1 MEFNTERLAAVAN
14 KVIARLRVYL
24 DPDLKKEADDGG
36 FLPNFCNGL
45 TLLNV
50 IVIAEMLAFVVTLVT
65 RRIFDNLFEDLLII
79 SIFIQWIALSSAASM
94 CALRKYL
101 NRLPNQGAFGMAY
114 LLLLC
119 VTLAVSEA
127 AMWLLW
133 LFDKTPAPHPDWY
146 AYFLIQNLSVA
157 AIVIALA
164 LRYLMARQ
172 QLRRHTL
179 SEARAKMQAL
189 RARLR
194 PHFLFNSMNIIASLT
209 RSAPTKAEAAI
220 EDMADLFRMMLGD
233 DENLVPIKNEIA
245 LAKKYLNL
253 EALRLDSR
261 LNVDWDVGKFPRK
274 AIMPILTL
282 QPLLENAIQH
292 GIEPL
297 PMGGSIGV
305 RLWEENDYIV
315 IRIANPIPPGTAQK
329 PKKTGASTLDDIRQR
344 LTSHYG
350 DSARL
355 EVLNENGRF
364 TVTVTLPM
372 RGDNP

>member
-1 MEFNTERLAAVAN
+1 MEFNKERLRAG
-14 KVIARLRVYL
+14 ISGMLARVRAYL
-24 DPDLKKEADDGG
+24 YPGLGEEADDGG
-36 FLPNFCNGL
+36 FLPNFCSGL

-50 IVIAEMLAFVVTLVT
+50 VVIAEMLAIVITLVT
-65 RRIFDNLFEDLLII
+65 RRISASMFEDLFLI
-79 SIFIQWIALSSAASM
+79 SIFVQWIALTSAAAM
-94 CALRKYL
+94 CGLRKYL
-101 NRLPNQGAFGMAY
+101 NRLPNPRAFGMAY

-119 VTLAVSEA
+119 ITWVVGEA
-127 AMWLLW
+127 AVWILW
-133 LFDKTPAPHPDWY
+133 LFGKTASPHPEWY
-146 AYFLIQNLSVA
+146 AYFHIQNLSVA

-172 QLRRHTL
+172 QLRRRTQ
-179 SEARAKMQAL
+179 SEARAKAQAL

-233 DENLVPIKNEIA
+233 DENLVPVKNEIA

-253 EALRLDSR
+253 EALRLDNR
-261 LNVDWDVGKFPRK
+261 LNVDWDIGTFPRR

-297 PMGGSIGV
+297 PAGGTIGV
-305 RLWEENDYIV
+305 RLWEENDNIG
-315 IRIANPIPPGTAQK
+315 IRVTNPTPAGAPK
-329 PKKTGASTLDDIRQR
+329 PRKSGPSTLDDIRQR
-344 LTSHYG
+344 LASHYG
-350 DSARL
+350 DSAKL
-355 EVLNENGRF
+355 DIIEDNGRF
-364 TVTVTLPM
+364 TVTVILPM
-372 RGDNP
+372 RGGSP

>member
-1 MEFNTERLAAVAN
+1 MELTKEHLRAA
-14 KVIARLRVYL
+14 ITGMPARVRAYL
-24 DPDLKKEADDGG
+24 YPGLEGEADDGG
-36 FLPNFCNGL
+36 FLPDFCNGL

-50 IVIAEMLAFVVTLVT
+50 VVIAEMLAIVVTLVT
-65 RRIFDNLFEDLLII
+65 RRISASMFEDLFLI
-79 SIFIQWIALSSAASM
+79 SIFVQWIALTSAAAM

-101 NRLPNQGAFGMAY
+101 NRLPNPRAFGMAY

-119 VTLAVSEA
+119 ITWVVGEA
-127 AMWLLW
+127 AVWILW
-133 LFDKTPAPHPDWY
+133 LFGKTASPHPEWY
-146 AYFLIQNLSVA
+146 AYFHIQNLSVA

-172 QLRRHTL
+172 QLRRRTQ
-179 SEARAKMQAL
+179 SEARAKAQAL

-233 DENLVPIKNEIA
+233 DENLVPVKNEIA

-253 EALRLDSR
+253 EALRLDNR
-261 LNVDWDVGKFPRK
+261 LNVDWDIGTFPRR

-297 PMGGSIGV
+297 PAGGTIGV
-305 RLWEENDYIV
+305 RLWEENDNIG
-315 IRIANPIPPGTAQK
+315 IRVTNPTPAGAPK
-329 PKKTGASTLDDIRQR
+329 PRKSGRSTLDDIRQR
-344 LTSHYG
+344 LASHYG
-350 DSARL
+350 DSAKL
-355 EVLNENGRF
+355 EIIEDNGRF
-364 TVTVTLPM
+364 TVTVTLPI
-372 RGDNP
+372 RGGNP

>member
-1 MEFNTERLAAVAN
+1 MEFDKASALARA
-14 KVIARLRVYL
+14 KQVIARLRGYL
-24 DPDLKKEADDGG
+24 DPDLKEQADDGG

-65 RRIFDNLFEDLLII
+65 RRISANMFEDLLLI
-79 SIFIQWIALSSAASM
+79 SIFIQWIALTSAAAM

-101 NRLPNQGAFGMAY
+101 NRLPNRRAFVMAY

-119 VTLAVSEA
+119 VTLLVSEA
-127 AMWLLW
+127 AVWLLW
-133 LFDKTPAPHPDWY
+133 LFGKTTAAHPEWY
-146 AYFLIQNLSVA
+146 AYFHIQNLSVA

-261 LNVDWDVGKFPRK
+261 LNVDWDIGTFPRK

-282 QPLLENAIQH
+282 QPLLENSIQH

-297 PMGGSIGV
+297 PNGGVIGV
-305 RLWEENDYIV
+305 RLREDNDNIE
-315 IRIANPIPPGTAQK
+315 IRVSNPMPPVPAHK
-329 PKKTGASTLDDIRQR
+329 PKQTGGSTLDDIRQR
-344 LTSHYG
+344 LASHYG

-355 EVLNENGRF
+355 EIVEDNGRF
-364 TVTVTLPM
+364 TVTVILPM
-372 RGDNP
+372 RGGNP

>member
-1 MEFNTERLAAVAN
+1 MGLTKERLRAAITGVL
-14 KVIARLRVYL
+14 ARVRAYL
-24 DPDLKKEADDGG
+24 YPGLEDTADDGG

-50 IVIAEMLAFVVTLVT
+50 VVIAEMLAIVVTLVT
-65 RRIFDNLFEDLLII
+65 RRISASMFEDLFLI
-79 SIFIQWIALSSAASM
+79 SIFVQWIALTSTAAM
-94 CALRKYL
+94 CGLRKYL
-101 NRLPNQGAFGMAY
+101 NRLPNPRAFGMAY

-119 VTLAVSEA
+119 ITWIVGEA
-127 AMWLLW
+127 AVWILW
-133 LFDKTPAPHPDWY
+133 LFGKTASPHPEWY
-146 AYFLIQNLSVA
+146 AYFHIQNLSVA

-172 QLRRHTL
+172 QLRRRTQ
-179 SEARAKMQAL
+179 SEARAKAQAL

-233 DENLVPIKNEIA
+233 DENLVPVKNEIA
-245 LAKKYLNL
+245 LARKYLSL
-253 EALRLDSR
+253 EGLRLDNR
-261 LNVDWDVGKFPRK
+261 LNVDWDIGKVPLR

-292 GIEPL
+292 GIEAL
-297 PMGGSIGV
+297 PAGGTIGV
-305 RLWEENDYIV
+305 RLWEENDNIGICV
-315 IRIANPIPPGTAQK
+315 TNPTPGGAPK
-329 PKKTGASTLDDIRQR
+329 PKKSGPSTLDDIRQR
-344 LTSHYG
+344 LASHYG
-350 DSARL
+350 DSAKL
-355 EVLNENGRF
+355 AIIEDNGRF

-372 RGDNP
+372 RGGSP

>member
-1 MEFNTERLAAVAN
+1 MEFNKETALARAKQALA
-14 KVIARLRVYL
+14 KLRVFL
-24 DPDLKKEADDGG
+24 DPDLKEQADDGG

-65 RRIFDNLFEDLLII
+65 RRISANMFEDLLLI
-79 SIFIQWIALSSAASM
+79 SIFIQWIALTSAAVM

-101 NRLPNQGAFGMAY
+101 NRLPNQRAFFMAY
-114 LLLLC
+114 LALLC
-119 VTLAVSEA
+119 VTWLVSEA
-127 AMWLLW
+127 SVWLLW
-133 LFDKTPAPHPDWY
+133 LFGKTTTPHPEWY
-146 AYFLIQNLSVA
+146 AYFHIQNLSVA
-157 AIVIALA
+157 IIVIAVA

-172 QLRRHTL
+172 QLRRQTA
-179 SEARAKMQAL
+179 SEARAKIQAL

-209 RSAPTKAEAAI
+209 RSAPSKAEAAI

-245 LAKKYLNL
+245 LARKYLSL

-261 LNVDWDVGKFPRK
+261 LNVDWDIGTFPRK

-282 QPLLENAIQH
+282 QPLLENSIQH

-297 PMGGSIGV
+297 PNGGTIVV
-305 RLWEENDYIV
+305 RLREEHDNIE
-315 IRIANPIPPGTAQK
+315 IRVSNPLPPAPAYK

-344 LTSHYG
+344 LASHYG

-355 EVLNENGRF
+355 EVVEGEGRF
-364 TVTVTLPM
+364 TVTVILPM
-372 RGDNP
+372 RGGNP

>member
-1 MEFNTERLAAVAN
+1 MEFDNESALTRAKQA
-14 KVIARLRVYL
+14 IAQLRVYL
-24 DPDLKKEADDGG
+24 DPDLKEQADDGG

-50 IVIAEMLAFVVTLVT
+50 IVISQMLAFVVTLVT
-65 RRIFDNLFEDLLII
+65 RRISSNMFEDLLLI
-79 SIFIQWIALSSAASM
+79 SIFIQWIALSSAAVM
-94 CALRKYL
+94 CALRTYL
-101 NRLPNQGAFGMAY
+101 NRLPDQRAFVMAY

-119 VTLAVSEA
+119 VTWLVSEA
-127 AMWLLW
+127 AVWLLW
-133 LFDKTPAPHPDWY
+133 LFGKTPVPHPEWY
-146 AYFLIQNLSVA
+146 AYFHIQNLSVA

-172 QLRRHTL
+172 QLRRRTL

-220 EDMADLFRMMLGD
+220 EDMADLFRMMLSD
-233 DENLVPIKNEIA
+233 DENLVPIKNEVA

-261 LNVDWDVGKFPRK
+261 LNVDWDIGTFPRR
-274 AIMPILTL
+274 AVMPILTL
-282 QPLLENAIQH
+282 QPLLENSIQH

-297 PMGGSIGV
+297 PAGGSISV
-305 RLWEENDYIV
+305 RLREESDNIE
-315 IRIANPIPPGTAQK
+315 IRVANPLPSSSAHK
-329 PKKTGASTLDDIRQR
+329 PKKSGGSTLDDIRQR

-350 DSARL
+350 DSAKL
-355 EVLNENGRF
+355 EVIKGEGRF

-372 RGDNP
+372 RGGSP

>member
-1 MEFNTERLAAVAN
+1 MELTKERLRAGLTGML
-14 KVIARLRVYL
+14 ARARAYL
-24 DPDLKKEADDGG
+24 QPGLEDESDDGG
-36 FLPNFCNGL
+36 FLPDFCNGL

-50 IVIAEMLAFVVTLVT
+50 IVIAEMLAIVVTLVT
-65 RRIFDNLFEDLLII
+65 RRISASMFEDLFLI
-79 SIFIQWIALSSAASM
+79 SIFVQWIALSSAAAM

-101 NRLPNQGAFGMAY
+101 NRLPNPRAFGMAY

-119 VTLAVSEA
+119 ITWVVGEA
-127 AMWLLW
+127 AVWILW
-133 LFDKTPAPHPDWY
+133 LFGKTASPHPEWY
-146 AYFLIQNLSVA
+146 AYFHIQNLSVA
-157 AIVIALA
+157 AIVVALA

-172 QLRRHTL
+172 QLRRRTQ
-179 SEARAKMQAL
+179 SEARAKAQAL

-233 DENLVPIKNEIA
+233 DENLVPVRTEIA

-253 EALRLDSR
+253 EALRLDNR
-261 LNVDWDVGKFPRK
+261 LNVDWDIGKVPLR

-292 GIEPL
+292 GIEAL
-297 PMGGSIGV
+297 PAGGTIGV
-305 RLWEENDYIV
+305 RLWEENDNIA
-315 IRIANPIPPGTAQK
+315 IRVTNPTPAGTPRPRK
-329 PKKTGASTLDDIRQR
+329 SGPSTLDDIRQR
-344 LTSHYG
+344 LASHYG
-350 DSARL
+350 DSAKL
-355 EVLNENGRF
+355 EIIEDNGRF

-372 RGDNP
+372 RGGSP

>member
-1 MEFNTERLAAVAN
+1 MKFDKEAVAAGV
-14 KVIARLRVYL
+14 KKIVARLRAYL
-24 DPDLKKEADDGG
+24 DPDLKEQADDGD

-50 IVIAEMLAFVVTLVT
+50 IVIAEMLALVVTLVT
-65 RRIFDNLFEDLLII
+65 RRISTNVFEDLLII
-79 SIFIQWIALSSAASM
+79 SIFIQWIALSSAAIM
-94 CALRKYL
+94 CALRNYL
-101 NRLPNQGAFGMAY
+101 NRLPNQRAFVMAY

-119 VTLAVSEA
+119 VTWVVSEA

-133 LFDKTPAPHPDWY
+133 LFGKTSAPHPDWY
-146 AYFLIQNLSVA
+146 AYFHIQNLSVA
-157 AIVIALA
+157 AIIIALA

-172 QLRRHTL
+172 QLRRRTL

-233 DENLVPIKNEIA
+233 DENLVPIKNEIV

-261 LNVDWDVGKFPRK
+261 LNVDWDIGKFPRK

-297 PMGGSIGV
+297 PMGGIINV
-305 RLWEENDYIV
+305 RLWEENDNIA
-315 IRIANPIPPGTAQK
+315 IRITNPIPPGAAQR

-344 LTSHYG
+344 LASHYG
-350 DSARL
+350 DSAKL
-355 EVLNENGRF
+355 EVSEDRGRF
-364 TVTVTLPM
+364 TATVTLPM